1 VLVLALKFFE
11 LNSKNVSFAY
21 LPICSAAAGLYAQN
35 DSLFVR
41 VRNDVHKHCALVNE
55 LAQLFDIIVPIT

>member
-1 VLVLALKFFE
+1 LKFFE

-41 VRNDVHKHCALVNE
+41 VSNDVHKHCALVNE
-55 LAQLFDIIVPIT
+55 LA